1 MEIAE
6 LKALRSEVLMYQS
19 VFDRVDALRDQL
31 ERITAQYGA
40 EPHGGSSGDKMSDMV
55 SQIVDILNSL
65 CKQLI
70 EIEKKRYAAE
80 QEIAQLIGGLPD
92 LGLHQDIRAPRACAH
107 DGRNHRIDTR
117 TVCLAE
123 DGANGR
129 GNLLMLQNTRTEC
142 IVNIVIDISNTVG
155 KLDDHALQC

>member
-1 MEIAE
+1 MEISE
-6 LKALRSEVLMYQS
+6 LKSLRSEVLKYQR

-40 EPHGGSSGDKMSDMV
+40 EPHGGGSGDKMSDMV

-80 QEIAQLIGGLPD
+80 QEIAQLPAQQATVMYLRYIDGMSWEKIAKKTHYSRSHLTKI
-92 LGLHQDIRAPRACAH
+92 HRAA
-107 DGRNHRIDTR
+107 
-117 TVCLAE
+117 AE
-123 DGANGR
+123 RMKG
-129 GNLLMLQNTRTEC
+129 
-142 IVNIVIDISNTVG
+142 
-155 KLDDHALQC
+155 